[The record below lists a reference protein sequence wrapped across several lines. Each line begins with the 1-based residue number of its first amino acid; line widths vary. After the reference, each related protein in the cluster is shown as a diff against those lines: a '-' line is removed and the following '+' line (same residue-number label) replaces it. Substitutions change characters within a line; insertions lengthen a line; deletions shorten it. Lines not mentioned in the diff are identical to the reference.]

1 MIVVDASLV
10 FEYLSQGAGAASIER
25 RFIAEGL
32 LLQAPELLS
41 VELLSV
47 LRGRESLIDS
57 PGRTIAI
64 LEAIQFLPVRLYP
77 HAPLLPRIWQL
88 RHNITPY
95 DAAYVALSEALDA
108 PLLTRDRKLAKS
120 KGHRARIEVI

>member
-10 FEYLSQGAGAASIER
+10 FEYLSRGHGAEDIER
-25 RFIAEGL
+25 RFVQEGL
-32 LLQAPELLS
+32 LLKAPELLP

-47 LRGRESLIDS
+47 LRGRQAVIDS
-57 PGRTIAI
+57 ADRTKAI
-64 LEAIQFLPVRLYP
+64 LEAIHLLPVQLFP
-77 HAPLLPRIWQL
+77 HAPLVSRIWEL

-95 DAAYVALSEALDA
+95 DAAYVALAEALDA

-120 KGHRARIEVI
+120 KGHRARIEAI